1 MDDRQKEDLR
11 YTVVSDSM
19 IVLKSPL
26 MTTQEIVESVRKLAI
41 INWGDEAKA
50 KLAEIGF
57 VTDEDLHNYMKK
69 RFERAR
75 VEDPDPNNVE
85 FYGVD
90 IIED

>member
-50 KLAEIGF
+50 KLAAAPI
-57 VTDEDLHNYMKK
+57 DISLPYIL
-69 RFERAR
+69 RADNSVPEVSNR
-75 VEDPDPNNVE
+75 LFSPRITYRAMPE
-85 FYGVD
+85 
-90 IIED
+90 